1 MAIGAEKF
9 AACWLVAFLT
19 LSLCAGSLC
28 AGGLSAQARAKQI
41 ELELVIAMDTSSSV
55 DEFEFELQKQGVAEA
70 FRHPDVLEAIESC
83 GGEEIAVAAVQ
94 WSGNRMHLI
103 AVDWMLLR
111 DETSAAAF
119 AAKVEATHRLLIG
132 FTGLGGA
139 IRFALKMIEEND
151 LEGRRQ
157 IIDISGDGASSGL
170 IPNLERD
177 RAVGRGATI
186 NGLAILNEESALDE
200 YYATY
205 VIGGTGAFV
214 MSVASF
220 DGFAE
225 AIRTKLEREIRCP
238 KVADAFVLDEG

>member
-1 MAIGAEKF
+1 
-9 AACWLVAFLT
+9 
-19 LSLCAGSLC
+19 
-28 AGGLSAQARAKQI
+28 
-41 ELELVIAMDTSSSV
+41 
-55 DEFEFELQKQGVAEA
+55 
-70 FRHPDVLEAIESC
+70 
-83 GGEEIAVAAVQ
+83 
-94 WSGNRMHLI
+94 
-103 AVDWMLLR
+103 MLLR

-119 AAKVEATHRLLIG
+119 AAKVEATRRLLIG

-139 IRFALKMIEEND
+139 IRFSLKMIEEND

-186 NGLAILNEESALDE
+186 NGLAILNEESALDD

-214 MSVASF
+214 MSVGSF
-220 DGFAE
+220 EGFAE
-225 AIRTKLEREIRCP
+225 AIRTKIEREIRCP
-238 KVADAFVLDEG
+238 KVADAFVPDEG